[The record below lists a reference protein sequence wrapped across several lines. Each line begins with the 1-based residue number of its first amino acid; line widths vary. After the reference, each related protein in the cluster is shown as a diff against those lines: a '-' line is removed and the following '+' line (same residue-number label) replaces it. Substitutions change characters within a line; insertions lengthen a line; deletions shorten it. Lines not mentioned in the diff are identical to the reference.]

1 MSIGGLIVAFV
12 LALVVLMFVVS
23 PLLARR
29 SAASDALEGDV
40 LSSRQRDRL
49 LAYYDRVL
57 RNLQDL
63 DEDNALGKI
72 EPSLYE
78 RDRALWVER
87 GVQALKALDSVN
99 EQLGTADSTDTA
111 TLDQAI
117 DDAIEAAVRRAKQG
131 AR

>member
-1 MSIGGLIVAFV
+1 MSIGGLILAVI

-23 PLLARR
+23 PLIARR
-29 SAASDALEGDV
+29 SEASEAGGDAGLAK
-40 LSSRQRDRL
+40 QRERL

-57 RNLQDL
+57 RNLHDL

-72 EPSLYE
+72 EPELYA

-87 GVQALKALDSVN
+87 GVQALKALDTLN
-99 EQLGTADSTDTA
+99 EQLSPASADDTA
-111 TLDQAI
+111 ALDQAI

-131 AR
+131 VR